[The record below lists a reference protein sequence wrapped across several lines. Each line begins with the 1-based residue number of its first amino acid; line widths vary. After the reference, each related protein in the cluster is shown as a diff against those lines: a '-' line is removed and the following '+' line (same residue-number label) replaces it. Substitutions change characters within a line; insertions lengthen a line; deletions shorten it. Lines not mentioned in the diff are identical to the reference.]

1 MELALCNTNLCVTY
15 AISLFFSNK
24 TEKYLV
30 LTDQPNIEK
39 FFNFLPLNNVDIYY
53 LPSSYKIF
61 SFDLYKAKKYIKEL
75 LLNNSIRKV
84 HIFHQAY
91 GGFYNWIV
99 YAANKLHIEIEYN
112 RVLKDQQ
119 YPPANKSLHVLK
131 EKIKY
136 AYLFKTDVHILDRG
150 NKTLMPKLSKAFYRK
165 NNVCEVAI
173 KVNTD
178 VVDNVS
184 KFIIKRLNIE
194 LTSSSVILLTGS
206 VVGTNQVSKEEY
218 EIKTRKLIEY
228 IGSKN
233 IVCKCHPRFSDET
246 DEEKELPHIPSFVPL
261 EFLLP
266 YYNTF
271 IGYNSTI
278 LNQATSLGKTAISL
292 IDYYTPVSVERR
304 DRWHSYLSQNVLFIK
319 NINEIKL

>member
-1 MELALCNTNLCVTY
+1 M
-15 AISLFFSNK
+15 
-24 TEKYLV
+24 
-30 LTDQPNIEK
+30 
-39 FFNFLPLNNVDIYY
+39 
-53 LPSSYKIF
+53 
-61 SFDLYKAKKYIKEL
+61 
-75 LLNNSIRKV
+75 
-84 HIFHQAY
+84 
-91 GGFYNWIV
+91 
-99 YAANKLHIEIEYN
+99 HIEIEYN